1 MTFRRVMLVVLPL
14 LGAIF
19 IFTVLAWIYRDWE
32 ASLLS
37 HPPVEV
43 ESQTPLT
50 PGAAQM
56 PLTGGIAHPLSLD
69 VDLIRRD
76 REGRMEMRFLAD
88 RIDHQTADSSDIER
102 PRIQYFTKAGEIV
115 TLMADRGHV
124 VTKGRFTNLAA
135 IESGVLWGHVVMTHD
150 RGTPD
155 DSSDDI
161 LVNLE
166 DLKFSHETFELSTD
180 GPVVL
185 AGLEMQ
191 LTARKLRMTLDP
203 KTRRLTTMTFV
214 EEIRVTLEAGD
225 RMRLGLTGPEEP
237 GAPAGRM
244 AGASPAAA
252 AAPAAAAKRS
262 PQATRPG
269 EAATADSDRGSLWRI
284 DLVGKVDARQQ
295 DQRLLCDR
303 LSLYSSAGQPAAANP
318 APASAPAG
326 SGAPPA
332 VPAPKSKAKA
342 RSEQPPGA
350 AAAEAK
356 FLKAGAAPPL
366 VVVAQGPLI
375 ITALGP
381 EEQKTLGQKRYE
393 FTAAGAPVVVLDGPT
408 RIVGAEVRYNTRDG
422 SGSIIGKESPMRLDQ
437 PGRLHLTGGRL
448 DFNRLEAT
456 AEVLGEGQLQAQVQ
470 PAEMPGQPG
479 LGRGKTGSQ
488 RPAAEAATPTA
499 EPATLDAVWTRGM
512 RLKFYR
518 LPSGAQSG
526 TGEIQTAVF
535 LGQAVVKQ
543 RDGILKG
550 DELAIDFFKTL
561 PGRGQAVQRLVG
573 RGDVFI
579 KNQPPEAGSAAKD
592 AAAGAPKAT
601 VGDIACQNLDI
612 SFSRDAKSGDTQPKH
627 LKATG
632 AVAIN
637 DSSGKI
643 RAEDLTVDFGPTEK
657 GRVEPTFL
665 EAFGNVWIDRA
676 DLHAEGDHVRRDLA
690 SGKLLLEGRPAKA
703 ARGGSRIEG
712 PYISFSQTDGLATV
726 RGAGLLEMP
735 TTTDL
740 RGRPRA
746 QAEPMVVRWANN
758 MLYEDKRNFAQFD
771 GGVVATTATSHI
783 ASERLWVY
791 FADRPA
797 KPADAAKTPAPAGA
811 PAAQAAAKPKPT
823 VVAGDM
829 QQFVGNKALVRV
841 LAEKNV
847 RAVDQQF
854 LPDDTLRHQMVIVGD
869 NLTYVEENRKAY
881 MRGPGRL
888 RILAREKAKAGEA
901 ETGGLALDAVDA
913 ALKGDLPEGYAR
925 TDVAWTDSM
934 AYDGATDRAYFKGGV
949 DTAYA
954 GRGTPG
960 GGAATA
966 RRATVT
972 RIQSNDLQV
981 VFNEK
986 PPAEAAAAGG
996 PEAPTAAR
1004 PPAPADATAQP
1015 ATPREERM
1023 TVEKLVA
1030 DGNVRLEV
1038 DDRRGTAAR
1047 MIYQRSPE
1055 IIRLFRGADDW
1066 ARLWQENEASQEF
1079 GEIVARTITYTP
1091 STSRVDVEDQ
1101 QSLTVSPKPT
1111 PAAPPTPKK
1120 PAAPRP

>member
-37 HPPVEV
+37 RPPVEGERFPV
-43 ESQTPLT
+43 LT
-50 PGAAQM
+50 PGPAE
-56 PLTGGIAHPLSLD
+56 LKVRGDLGLRVSED

-76 REGRMEMRFLAD
+76 RDGRMEMRFLAD

-102 PRIQYFTKAGEIV
+102 PHIQYFTKAGEIV
-115 TLMADRGHV
+115 TVTADRGHV
-124 VTKGRFTNLAA
+124 ITKGQFANLTD
-135 IESGVLWGHVVMTHD
+135 IESGVLWGHVVMVHD
-150 RGTPD
+150 RGTPE

-203 KTRRLTTMTFV
+203 KTRRLTTMAFL
-214 EEIRVTLEAGD
+214 EDIRVTLEVGD

-237 GAPAGRM
+237 V
-244 AGASPAAA
+244 
-252 AAPAAAAKRS
+252 APAARS

-269 EAATADSDRGSLWRI
+269 EAVPADSDRGSLWRI

-303 LSLYSSAGQPAAANP
+303 LSLYSSAGQPAAANS

-326 SGAPPA
+326 SGAPS
-332 VPAPKSKAKA
+332 PKSKAKA
-342 RSEQPPGA
+342 RSGQPPGA
-350 AAAEAK
+350 AAADAK
-356 FLKAGAAPPL
+356 FLKAGAAPPM
-366 VVVAQGPLI
+366 VVVAQGPLL

-381 EEQKTLGQKRYE
+381 EELKTLGQKRDE
-393 FTAAGAPVVVLDGPT
+393 FTATGAPVVVLDGT
-408 RIVGAEVRYNTRDG
+408 TQIVGAEVRYNTRDG
-422 SGSIIGKESPMRLDQ
+422 SGSVIGRETPMRLDQ
-437 PGRLHLTGGRL
+437 PGRLLLTGGRL
-448 DFNRLEAT
+448 DFNRLAAT

-470 PAEMPGQPG
+470 PAELPGA
-479 LGRGKTGSQ
+479 GRAA
-488 RPAAEAATPTA
+488 RPAVEAAAAPA
-499 EPATLDAVWTRGM
+499 EPSTLDATWTRGM

-518 LPSGAQSG
+518 LPSGMQSG

-535 LGQAVVKQ
+535 LGQAVVRE

-550 DELAIDFFKTL
+550 DELAIDFFKPL

-592 AAAGAPKAT
+592 AAAGAPKT
-601 VGDIACQNLDI
+601 NVGDIACQSLDM
-612 SFSRDAKSGDTQPKH
+612 SFSRDEKSGDTQPKH

-643 RAEDLTVDFGPTEK
+643 RAEDLTVDFGLTDK

-665 EAFGNVWIDRA
+665 EAVGNVWIDRA

-690 SGKLLLEGRPAKA
+690 SGKLFLEGRPAKA
-703 ARGGSRIEG
+703 ARGLSRIEG
-712 PYISFSQTDGLATV
+712 PTISFSQTDGLATI

-746 QAEPMVVRWANN
+746 KPEPMVVRWTSG

-797 KPADAAKTPAPAGA
+797 KPADAAQTPAPGIAPAGA
-811 PAAQAAAKPKPT
+811 PAAKPKSS

-888 RILAREKAKAGEA
+888 CILAHEKPKAGEV
-901 ETGGLALDAVDA
+901 EKGGLALDAVDA

-960 GGAATA
+960 GGAPTA

-981 VFNEK
+981 VFNEN
-986 PPAEAAAAGG
+986 PPA
-996 PEAPTAAR
+996 APTAAR
-1004 PPAPADATAQP
+1004 PPAPDIRPVGAAATAQP
-1015 ATPREERM
+1015 AALREERM
-1023 TVEKLVA
+1023 TVDKLVA
-1030 DGNVRLEV
+1030 DGHVRLAV

-1055 IIRLFRGADDW
+1055 ILRLFRGTDDW
-1066 ARLWQENEASQEF
+1066 ARLWQENEADQVY
-1079 GEIVARTITYTP
+1079 GEIVARTISYVP
-1091 STSRVDVEDQ
+1091 STGRVDVEDQ
-1101 QSLTVSPKPT
+1101 QSLIVSPKP
-1111 PAAPPTPKK
+1111 K

>member
-1 MTFRRVMLVVLPL
+1 VTFRRVMLVVLPL

-32 ASLLS
+32 ASLLV
-37 HPPVEV
+37 HPPVEA
-43 ESQTPLT
+43 ENQTPLT
-50 PGAAQM
+50 PGAVQM
-56 PLTGGIAHPLSLD
+56 PLPGGFAHPVSLD

-76 REGRMEMRFLAD
+76 KQGRVEMRFVAD

-102 PRIQYFTKAGEIV
+102 PRIQYFTKPGEIV

-124 VTKGRFTNLAA
+124 VTKGRFTNLAD
-135 IESGVLWGHVVMTHD
+135 IESGVLWGHVVMVHD

-161 LVNLE
+161 LVNFE

-180 GPVVL
+180 GPVVM

-203 KTRRLTTMTFV
+203 KTRRLTAMTFL
-214 EEIRVTLEAGD
+214 EDIRVTLEAGD

-237 GAPAGRM
+237 VAPAGRM
-244 AGASPAAA
+244 AGASPASAGR
-252 AAPAAAAKRS
+252 APAAAAKRS

-303 LSLYSSAGQPAAANP
+303 LSLYSSAGQPAVANP
-318 APASAPAG
+318 APASAPTRPAELA
-326 SGAPPA
+326 GAPPA
-332 VPAPKSKAKA
+332 VPAPKSKAKT

-381 EEQKTLGQKRYE
+381 EEHKTLGQKRYE

-448 DFNRLEAT
+448 DFNRLSAT

-470 PAEMPGQPG
+470 PTEMPGQPG
-479 LGRGKTGSQ
+479 RGKT
-488 RPAAEAATPTA
+488 RPPAAEAATLSA

-518 LPSGAQSG
+518 LPSDMQGG

-535 LGQAVVKQ
+535 LGQAIVKQ

-550 DELAIDFFKTL
+550 DELAIDFFKPL

-579 KNQPPEAGSAAKD
+579 KNQPPEAGSAAQD
-592 AAAGAPKAT
+592 AAAVAPKTT
-601 VGDIACQNLDI
+601 VGDIACQNLDM

-643 RAEDLTVDFGPTEK
+643 RAEDLTIDFGPTDK

-703 ARGGSRIEG
+703 ARGLSRIEG

-746 QAEPMVVRWANN
+746 QAEPMVVRWTRS

-783 ASERLWVY
+783 ASERLWIY

-797 KPADAAKTPAPAGA
+797 KPADAAKTPAPEIAPASA
-811 PAAQAAAKPKPT
+811 PAAQAAAKSKPT
-823 VVAGDM
+823 VAGGDM

-888 RILAREKAKAGEA
+888 RILAHEKAKAGEA

-960 GGAATA
+960 EGAATA
-966 RRATVT
+966 RRTTVT

-986 PPAEAAAAGG
+986 PPA
-996 PEAPTAAR
+996 APTAAR
-1004 PPAPADATAQP
+1004 PPAPADAAAQP

-1023 TVEKLVA
+1023 TVDKFVA

-1079 GEIVARTITYTP
+1079 GEIVARTISYVP

-1101 QSLTVSPKPT
+1101 QSLTVSPKPK

-1120 PAAPRP
+1120 PAAPKP